1 MAWSGAAWSGSV
13 HTRLHEFVKISL
25 MKILVDPYAT
35 VCDLYC
41 GCGADTEKWAQAQ
54 IGQYIGIDLS
64 ASALSEAR
72 DQWEYHRR
80 PYPADFYELDPCVEN
95 LESYLPDKYIP
106 TDIVC
111 CLRHLQDCFASEEQ
125 AKSLLQNVASLLK
138 PGGYFFGIT
147 ADSSTIWSKY
157 QKAVEGAIKA
167 GNLKVN
173 GMLPRVRTDQ
183 YVITFEDDR
192 FTPFGMKYQIQFSE
206 GLPSQTQLLV
216 HFPSLIRLA
225 TEVGLECIEIQ
236 NMLEFYEDYRIQFTG
251 ILQITCGNLLDNKVR
266 LPHRTHDLL
275 SLFTTFIFRKPDHY
289 ATGPMSTPSFTTE
302 DRAHQES
309 SDPMAD
315 PFSEFAAGHSH
326 DTPLLDSKDQIQM
339 KQSHLLD
346 ATSTTGAIPSN
357 SYTLLS
363 NPRLTYDGH
372 FHGDPVISQKKGD
385 DAERLVDSAVCE
397 KPGISEDELLS
408 HADVSPQREL
418 SSGQNGRGKRSS
430 HLTRTNVRF
439 DFPES
444 HDDNSGNISPENC
457 LGPETNNDKK
467 PVEVK
472 CYSRSN
478 GNQRRYSE
486 GRTQTSVNTPQEFET
501 AFQHNTSAQQGNDLP
516 HLRSENKYSSEKRS
530 NSNSR
535 DKRDTLMGSHQAF
548 RYDSRSGY
556 DEGEHGSHNERH
568 HTSRSYYKDGGN
580 RIPRNMHPTREG
592 EKIVDQKRQTIEEI
606 GEQSDVETKN
616 QNLPSILGPGPTELR
631 FQQPIDNEQDLNDC
645 RQNERSLD

>member
-1 MAWSGAAWSGSV
+1 M
-13 HTRLHEFVKISL
+13 HTRLHEFVKMSL
-25 MKILVDPYAT
+25 MKILVDPYST

-72 DQWEYHRR
+72 EQWEYHRK
-80 PYPADFYELDPCVEN
+80 PYPANFYELDPCAAN
-95 LESYLPDKYIP
+95 LESYLPEKYIP

-167 GNLKVN
+167 GNLRVN

-183 YVITFEDDR
+183 YIITFEDDR
-192 FTPFGMKYQIQFSE
+192 FTPFGMKYQIQFLD

-225 TEVGLECIEIQ
+225 TEVGLETIEIQ
-236 NMLEFYEDYRIQFTG
+236 NMLEFYEDYRIQFMG
-251 ILQITCGNLLDNKVR
+251 ILQNTCGNLLDNKVR

-289 ATGPMSTPSFTTE
+289 AIGSMSTPSFTTE

-309 SDPMAD
+309 SDPLVD
-315 PFSEFAAGHSH
+315 QFSEFADHSH
-326 DTPLLDSKDQIQM
+326 DTPLDSRD
-339 KQSHLLD
+339 
-346 ATSTTGAIPSN
+346 
-357 SYTLLS
+357 
-363 NPRLTYDGH
+363 PRPTYDGH
-372 FHGDPVISQKKGD
+372 FHGDPVFSQKKGD
-385 DAERLVDSAVCE
+385 DAERLLDSAVCE
-397 KPGISEDELLS
+397 KAGNSEDEILT
-408 HADVSPQREL
+408 HADVSPQRDPCG
-418 SSGQNGRGKRSS
+418 SGQNGRGKRSS
-430 HLTRTNVRF
+430 ARTNVRF
-439 DFPES
+439 DLSES
-444 HDDNSGNISPENC
+444 RDDDSGNISPENC
-457 LGPETNNDKK
+457 LGPESNNDKK
-467 PVEVK
+467 AVEVK

-478 GNQRRYSE
+478 GSHRRYSE
-486 GRTQTSVNTPQEFET
+486 VRIQTSVNIPQEFES
-501 AFQHNTSAQQGNDLP
+501 AIQHNTSAQQGNDLP
-516 HLRSENKYSSEKRS
+516 HLRSENKYSLEKRS

-535 DKRDTLMGSHQAF
+535 DKRDILPGSHQAF
-548 RYDSRSGY
+548 RYDNRSGY

-580 RIPRNMHPTREG
+580 RIPRNTHPTREG
-592 EKIVDQKRQTIEEI
+592 ERIVDQKRQTTEEI
-606 GEQSDVETKN
+606 SEHSDIETKN

-631 FQQPIDNEQDLNDC
+631 FQQPVDSQQDLNDC
-645 RQNERSLD
+645 KQNERILD